1 MTLQSLLF
9 STLQPCRAHSTSL
22 SGSSN
27 SSDCKCVPGYF
38 LGNGWGHMF
47 QVPGNMCPSNSY
59 CPGDQVVETCAS
71 NSSSVAGA
79 RVIEACM
86 CDPGQWRGC
95 ILLQDDSG
103 NAVDA
108 TGGACVIDYTQACTD
123 CGEDVICL
131 NNTLLHCP
139 EHSEAPTGS
148 HDAEACI
155 CVDGYFNQ
163 AV

>member
-9 STLQPCRAHSTSL
+9 STLQPCRANSTSL
-22 SGSSN
+22 SGSS
-27 SSDCKCVPGYF
+27 SGSDCKCVSGYYSQTPGGTCF
-38 LGNGWGHMF
+38 K
-47 QVPGNMCPSNSY
+47 CPSNSY

-79 RVIEACM
+79 RDIEACM

-95 ILLQDDSG
+95 ILLQDGSG
-103 NAVDA
+103 NAVDT
-108 TGGACVIDYTQACTD
+108 TGEACVIDYTQACTD